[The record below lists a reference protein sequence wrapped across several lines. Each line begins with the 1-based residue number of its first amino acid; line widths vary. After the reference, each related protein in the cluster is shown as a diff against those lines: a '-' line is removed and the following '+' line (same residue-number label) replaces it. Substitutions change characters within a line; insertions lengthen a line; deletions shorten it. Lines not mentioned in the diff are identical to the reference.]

1 MAMKKAR
8 PPKQPQKSDDT
19 VIYNVMIAL
28 ALVCLAIIALLQVGR
43 LADYTDTMVQTYDA
57 TIYVAIIGAAVALA
71 SFIASLLLGSK
82 MGKTALR
89 ICALVFGAIAV
100 SAALLRIFWTP
111 VIPLLYFAY
120 IAAGV
125 LYLIYMIYQKEFF
138 LLSCLTT
145 VAGLCFYLFS
155 KSMSR
160 VLVLYG
166 LAFVLTLLAVL
177 VCVMAYRASK
187 ENGVLRIGKKQV
199 FVFSSSYNPVFLY
212 ITSAVWV
219 LCLLATFLLGGM
231 FAYYCMFAAIAYE
244 LVAACYY
251 TIKLS

>member
-71 SFIASLLLGSK
+71 SFIASLLLRSK
-82 MGKTALR
+82 MGKTASSDLR
-89 ICALVFGAIAV
+89 PRLWRDCRLCRPFADFLDSGDSPFVFRLYCGGSAV
-100 SAALLRIFWTP
+100 PHLYDLSKRIFSALLPDYGGRA
-111 VIPLLYFAY
+111 V
-120 IAAGV
+120 
-125 LYLIYMIYQKEFF
+125 
-138 LLSCLTT
+138 
-145 VAGLCFYLFS
+145 FYLFS

-199 FVFSSSYNPVFLY
+199 FVFSSSYTSRFSLY
-212 ITSAVWV
+212 YQRSLGAVPASNV
-219 LCLLATFLLGGM
+219 PAGRDVRLLLHVRCHRLRAGGRLLL
-231 FAYYCMFAAIAYE
+231 YH
-244 LVAACYY
+244 
-251 TIKLS
+251 